1 MKGDHIIAYI
11 DALEYEIEETLRDF
25 KIIALETNDVDYE
38 TAWQTQKAFEYAIER
53 FEMYSRA
60 LRDKLNEIHF

>member
-1 MKGDHIIAYI
+1 MKGNHIIAYI
-11 DALEYEIEETLRDF
+11 DALEHEIDELLRDY

-38 TAWQTQKAFEYAIER
+38 TAWQTHYAFEYAIER